1 MFSAPFDHD
10 CLLTQQESEEEAKVE
25 NAAADAAAVKTP
37 ATQRDIAE
45 ESLEEKPCTQRGLE
59 DETGAQPGESE
70 ESLEKIRSERMQER
84 KNQAK
89 GR

>member
-1 MFSAPFDHD
+1 
-10 CLLTQQESEEEAKVE
+10 V
-25 NAAADAAAVKTP
+25 NAAANAAAVKTP

-59 DETGAQPGESE
+59 DEPGAQPGESE
-70 ESLEKIRSERMQER
+70 ESVEKIRSGRMQER
-84 KNQAK
+84 KNEAK